1 MIDTHWTV
9 LGLTGLTFCNLQA
22 SFLSILDVLDRKKV
36 TQQLNELNE
45 LNSLEL
51 RTGWSTG
58 VRLIKGLR
66 RLVFVE
72 L

>member
-36 TQQLNELNE
+36 TQQLNELN
-45 LNSLEL
+45 SLEL